1 MKFSEEDMLQGLL
14 QVREIMRACGID
26 TSDIDEEMSPQLR
39 EKLQEFSVLDGK
51 TYSITEIKEKKF
63 KNLSGERWLPNCKY
77 VSHPMNPKNYIEE
90 SCFKDFILR
99 EMLNDVANYIL
110 DNFGVSILAIGIV
123 VNKDYHGELGMAI
136 PVCNIN
142 TEAKLN
148 VSVSQDYTVRG
159 TGYEKSRVKHEYT
172 WIKKFPEIR
181 TAVEHNAKTFE
192 RIETVNSNLIAGLG
206 FNSSVFGAKAEYN
219 QSKKLSIYISYTK

>member
-1 MKFSEEDMLQGLL
+1 MKFSEEDILQSILL
-14 QVREIMRACGID
+14 VREIMDNIF
-26 TSDIDEEMSPQLR
+26 DIDEEMSPQLR

-77 VSHPMNPKNYIEE
+77 ISHPMNPNNYIEE

-110 DNFGVSILAIGIV
+110 DNFGVSVLVIGIV

-159 TGYEKSRVKHEYT
+159 NE
-172 WIKKFPEIR
+172 
-181 TAVEHNAKTFE
+181 
-192 RIETVNSNLIAGLG
+192 
-206 FNSSVFGAKAEYN
+206 
-219 QSKKLSIYISYTK
+219 